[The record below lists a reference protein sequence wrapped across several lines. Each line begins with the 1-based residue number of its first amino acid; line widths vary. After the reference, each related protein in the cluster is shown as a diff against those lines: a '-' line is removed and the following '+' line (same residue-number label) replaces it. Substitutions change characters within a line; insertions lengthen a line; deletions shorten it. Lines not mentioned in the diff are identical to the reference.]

1 MRPDAERE
9 FIDIVYGA
17 VGEPGYWQ
25 RAATAFSKTVEGG
38 VAQISAYGPH
48 VTDVHFYAVPDFVPQ
63 DTVDDYTNR
72 YIDEDPRMAAAAGRT
87 GRMIGC
93 HEYMDVEAFER
104 TAIVNEFLDRK
115 AMNLRWCAAH
125 IENLGGGATMLVS
138 MMRPRDRGH
147 FEKRELRTLERLSHH
162 LHRAARLHID
172 LARSELASARFETTL
187 DRLADAVFVCD
198 RDGRILHMNEAG
210 ASLIGR
216 GDTLRAIR
224 GTLRPAAA
232 EAGMAFV
239 RAAYAAADP
248 LLGETARPSLAL
260 RGPEGTLPLLARFH
274 TLPPGLG
281 PDLRNMRGEVLIVIR
296 DPNLPARHDET
307 ALRALGFTPAETALT
322 LALADGRTL
331 AEHAADRG
339 VTLETVRSQLKGA
352 MSKAG
357 VSRQA
362 ELVRLAMRYAG

>member
-9 FIDIVYGA
+9 FFDIVYGA
-17 VGEPGYWQ
+17 AGEPGYWQ
-25 RAATAFSKTVEGG
+25 RAAAAFSKTVEGG
-38 VAQISAYGPH
+38 VAQLSVYGPQW
-48 VTDVHFYAVPDFVPQ
+48 TDVHLYAVPDFIPQ
-63 DTVDDYTNR
+63 DMVDDYTNR
-72 YIDEDPRMAAAAGRT
+72 YIEQDPRMAAVAGQAGR
-87 GRMIGC
+87 MVGC

-115 AMNLRWCAAH
+115 AMNVRWCAAH
-125 IENLGGGATMLVS
+125 VENLGGGATMLVS

-147 FEKRELRTLERLSHH
+147 FEKRELRALERFSQH
-162 LHRAARLHID
+162 LQRAARLHID
-172 LARSELASARFETTL
+172 LARSELASARFATTL

-210 ASLIGR
+210 AALIGR
-216 GDTLRAIR
+216 GDALRAT
-224 GTLRPAAA
+224 GGVLRPAAA

-239 RAAYAAADP
+239 RAAHAAAEPRSD
-248 LLGETARPSLAL
+248 ETAQPSLTL
-260 RGPEGTLPLLARFH
+260 RGPPGTLPLLARFH
-274 TLPPGLG
+274 TLPRGLG
-281 PDLRNMRGEVLIVIR
+281 PDARGEVLIVVR
-296 DPNLPARHDET
+296 DPNLPAHHDET
-307 ALRALGFTPAETALT
+307 ALRSLGFSPAETALT

-331 AEHAADRG
+331 AEHAAERG